1 MKKDED
7 LIENV
12 LRRGSKL
19 VCGLSQ
25 FTYSQRLAQ
34 INIPS
39 MKYRRMRGDMI
50 SLYKI
55 LTDEDNPLNKL
66 FDLNTNTV
74 TRGHNKKLK
83 KVFVRSR
90 SRQHFF
96 IKIAYFMIPI

>member
-1 MKKDED
+1 
-7 LIENV
+7 
-12 LRRGSKL
+12 
-19 VCGLSQ
+19 
-25 FTYSQRLAQ
+25 
-34 INIPS
+34 
-39 MKYRRMRGDMI
+39 MI

-96 IKIAYFMIPI
+96 INRVINDWNSLPYNVVNALSVDSFKIGLDRFWINRMFEI